1 MIAGL
6 EIWGGTKEVSVN
18 LLVAMGLNIQVII
31 KYLIGN
37 DSNIR

>member
-6 EIWGGTKEVSVN
+6 ESWSEIKEISGN

-31 KYLIGN
+31 KYLIVN
-37 DSNIR
+37 N

>member
-37 DSNIR
+37 N

>member
-6 EIWGGTKEVSVN
+6 ESWGETKEVSVN

-31 KYLIGN
+31 KYLIRN
-37 DSNIR
+37 D